1 MIKIGEKTKVVIDWV
16 VQPVDYSREKADGIA
31 HKMAKKYGIP
41 KDNIVVEPKFCV
53 KNKNG
58 EDVPL
63 TNELITNIQDPKF
76 QQMMFI
82 KYAEDNGIEEFDADA
97 INDIDNQL
105 NTQIDYE
112 VYDKFKKYEVKWIKW
127 GNFLSYGESNFI
139 DFTKLHGLVHL
150 KGEPANE
157 SGKSTLAYDL
167 LHFLLFGKASS
178 EKADVLAKLFNRHIP
193 EATECFVEGCLCIEG
208 QDYVI
213 KRTVTRPKL
222 EKRTDKSKVVQKINY
237 YKITN
242 GVETELDDIDNME
255 GESGTETNKVIK
267 EAIGNEKDF
276 DLVVSANADNLKS
289 LISLK
294 DTDRGRLLSRW
305 IGLLPLEEKDA
316 KAREM
321 WNHEIVPNLISS
333 KYNREVLKSEI
344 EELEGKKKEDGDT
357 LARREKELE
366 DTINDIATLN
376 NTKEALISAK
386 QPVDSDLLKID
397 VRTVETKLENITSEG
412 QKKNEELKVKQDRIA
427 EIGDIDFSED
437 DYKAK
442 SKEKS
447 NIEIKQAERR
457 TEIKA
462 LKELNKQLEKSEFC
476 PTCGKRFDD
485 VDNTAKIEENK
496 SKIESLTKKGVS
508 DSEKLKEIEAELES
522 METDRRLFIEKNR
535 LEIQVEA
542 IETNIKNLRLEY
554 KQNRDLKKR
563 FETNKNLIAK
573 NNEIDLSI
581 NTTNITIST
590 KENRRGALIREIEGL
605 KRNIVDYEREIGE
618 KSELIRKILLE
629 DKKVRDWKIYLRLVG
644 KDGIGK
650 MVIRQALP
658 IINNELSRL
667 LEGVCD
673 FDVEVT
679 IDDYNDV
686 AFNIVRD
693 GIVGSLNSGS
703 GYEKTAASIALRAV
717 LGKIST
723 MPKPSFIVLDEV
735 LGGVAEENYDNIK
748 KLYDR
753 ILPDYNFIFHI
764 THLEQL
770 EDWSQQTVLVR
781 KENNI
786 SKVVEYGR

>member
-16 VQPVDYSREKADGIA
+16 VQPVDYSREKADAIA

-41 KDNIVVEPKFCV
+41 KDNIVIEPKFCV
-53 KNKNG
+53 KNNKG

-76 QQMMFI
+76 QQMMFV
-82 KYAEDNGIEEFDADA
+82 KFAEDNEIEDFDAEA

-139 DFTKLHGLVHL
+139 DFTQLHGLIHL

-178 EKADVLAKLFNRHIP
+178 EKADVLAKLFNRHLP

-213 KRTVTRPKL
+213 RRTVTRPKL
-222 EKRTDKSKVVQKINY
+222 DKRTDKSKVVQKINY
-237 YKITN
+237 YKLTN

-276 DLVVSANADNLKS
+276 DLVISANADNLKS

-305 IGLLPLEEKDA
+305 IGLLPLEEKDV

-321 WNHEIVPNLISS
+321 WNHEIVPNLISTQ
-333 KYNREVLKSEI
+333 YNREVLKSEI
-344 EELEGKKKEDGDT
+344 EELEGKKKEDNDT
-357 LARREKELE
+357 LGRREKELD
-366 DTINDIATLN
+366 DTINDITTLN

-397 VRTVETKLENITSEG
+397 VKTVETKLENITSEG
-412 QKKNEELKVKQDRIA
+412 QKKNEELKAKQDRIA
-427 EIGDIDFSED
+427 EIGDVDFSED

-442 SKEKS
+442 TKEKS
-447 NIEIKQAERR
+447 AIDIKQAERR

-496 SKIESLTKKGVS
+496 KKIDNLTKKGVS
-508 DSEKLKEIEAELES
+508 DSEKVKALEEEISA
-522 METDRRLFIEKNR
+522 METNRQLFTEKNR
-535 LEIQVEA
+535 LEIQIEA

-590 KENRRGALIREIEGL
+590 KENRKAALIREIEGL
-605 KRNIVDYEREIGE
+605 KRNIADYEREIGE
-618 KSELIRKILLE
+618 KNELIRKIILE

-650 MVIRQALP
+650 MVLRQALP

-693 GIVGSLNSGS
+693 GIVGNLNSGS

-735 LGGVAEENYDNIK
+735 LGGVAEENYENIK

-753 ILPDYNFIFHI
+753 ILPDYSFIFHI
-764 THLEQL
+764 THLVQL
-770 EDWSQQTVLVR
+770 EEWANQTVIVK

-786 SKVVEYGR
+786 SRVLGIS